1 VIMAIPFIYNVRSVG
16 RRWTSSVVTI
26 LGIAGAVGV
35 FVAMLS
41 MARGF
46 QATLV
51 ASGSETNALVRR
63 AGATSELE
71 SAIELDSVR
80 IIETAPGVARSSTGP
95 LVSAEVLVIAA
106 FPLTNSG
113 TDANAQVR
121 GVSPRAL
128 EVRDQVKIT
137 EGRFFTSG
145 LTELAVG
152 KNARRSYRGLEIG
165 NTLKFGG
172 AEWTVTGVFD
182 SGGTAFDSE
191 IWCDARVLNQVYQRP
206 DNMFQTVAVRLESID
221 SLTPFKDA
229 LTADPRLTVQVDRET
244 DYFKKQTGAVTT
256 LIQVIGTLVAVL
268 MGIGAVFAALNTMY
282 SAVAER
288 MREVAT
294 LRALGFSAG
303 SVILSFTIEALL
315 IAAAGG
321 ALGLLAVV
329 PLNGYTTGTLNWQTF
344 SHVAF
349 AFRVTPDLLAEG
361 FIFALIMGLI
371 GGVPPA
377 LRAARRPV
385 AIALREL

>member
-1 VIMAIPFIYNVRSVG
+1 MAIPFIYNVRSVG